1 MIGIFDAVIFE
12 VKIYRQRRLMT
23 LQQRN
28 DVICTLH
35 GIVSI
40 LCIRIGIYAVR
51 NTQALAFTQIALKT
65 AIGIPAIRLAS
76 IDIANLQ
83 DCKVNTCILDFLPI
97 DIFLVSAYIDTLQ
110 RSAFGHFMHRARL
123 NAKVSCIVI
132 SQVATQLAVLITP
145 GVCLAVTDYGI
156 ICRLLVPGIERLGGR
171 SVLLV
176 RRLVFIRSVGGGCF
190 VLRRIRRV
198 SVFARLI
205 DSVARCIPSRGILCT
220 GCVSCLGSRLL
231 SLQRSSIDGHRLQKR
246 RRAQHVGKSNSN
258 GGFNMMLKSIHEDG
272 LYNLWHLRGHHF
284 SRLKFPY

>member
-1 MIGIFDAVIFE
+1 MV
-12 VKIYRQRRLMT
+12 
-23 LQQRN
+23 
-28 DVICTLH
+28 CTLH

-40 LCIRIGIYAVR
+40 LCIRIGVYAVR
-51 NTQALAFTQIALKT
+51 NTQTLALSHIALKI

-123 NAKVSCIVI
+123 DAKVSCIVI

-156 ICRLLVPGIERLGGR
+156 ICRLLVPGIERLGDR

-176 RRLVFIRSVGGGCF
+176 RRLVFIRSVGGGRF

-198 SVFARLI
+198 SVFAHPIGCAIRH
-205 DSVARCIPSRGILCT
+205 VPGRAILCT
-220 GCVSCLGSRLL
+220 GCVSRLGSRLL
-231 SLQRSSIDGHRLQKR
+231 SLQRSSIDSHGLQKR
-246 RRAQHVGKSNSN
+246 RCAQHVGESNSN
-258 GGFNMMLKSIHEDG
+258 GGFN
-272 LYNLWHLRGHHF
+272 
-284 SRLKFPY
+284 